1 MLKGGVF
8 GFGGVGQNMTR
19 RIQEKYCDNF
29 KIVAMV
35 DLDPQK
41 LDLAKNVFNIKAFDN
56 LEKML
61 DENLD
66 FVLITSTNHV
76 HAFAAKL
83 CATAKIPFLIEKPIA
98 INYSDAKEIADVVAK
113 NNVKTV
119 INYSMR
125 YSPLFKKIKSMVD
138 AGVIGDL
145 MSVCISSY
153 RGFGFYGSGKRHPAI
168 TNPQQSGGW
177 TIHHMTHIIDYA
189 IWLAGEV
196 QEVYAHNL
204 TTAPKELKSEELICS
219 LLKFKSG
226 AVGTASDQIGTLRDH
241 QLQVV
246 GTKGALAEADINNKH
261 LIKFSLESRAY
272 KNIELIDPS
281 TEFREEDGLSHFLKI
296 LKTNEP
302 SLMPVSSGLY
312 VTKVCEA
319 IKRSAYEKRI
329 IYPDTL

>member
-19 RIQEKYCDNF
+19 RIQEKYCDRF
-29 KIVAMV
+29 KIQAIV

-41 LDLAKNVFNIKAFDN
+41 LDLAKNAFNVKAYDS

-61 DENLD
+61 NEDLD
-66 FVLITSTNHV
+66 FILITSTNHV
-76 HAFAAKL
+76 HAYAAKI
-83 CATAKIPFLIEKPIA
+83 CASAKLPFLIEKPIA
-98 INYSDAKEIADVVAK
+98 ITYTDALEIAEAVAK

-125 YSPLFKKIKSMVD
+125 YGPLYKKIKMMVD

-145 MSVCISSY
+145 MSIFISSF
-153 RGFGFYGSGKRHPAI
+153 RGYGFYGSGKRHPAI
-168 TNPQQSGGW
+168 VNPHQSGGW

-189 IWLAGEV
+189 IWLGGEV
-196 QEVYAHNL
+196 QEVYAHTL
-204 TTAPKELKSEELICS
+204 TTAPKELQSEELICS
-219 LLKFKSG
+219 LLKFKNG
-226 AVGTASDQIGTLRDH
+226 VVGTAADQIGTLRDH
-241 QLQVV
+241 QLQVI
-246 GTKGALAEADINNKH
+246 GTEGALAEAEVNNRH
-261 LIKFSLESRAY
+261 MIKLSLESRPY

-281 TEFREEDGLSHFLKI
+281 LEMQEDDGLSHFLKI
-296 LKTNEP
+296 LQTDEP
-302 SLMPVSSGLY
+302 SQMPVSSGLY

-329 IYPDTL
+329 IYPDTI